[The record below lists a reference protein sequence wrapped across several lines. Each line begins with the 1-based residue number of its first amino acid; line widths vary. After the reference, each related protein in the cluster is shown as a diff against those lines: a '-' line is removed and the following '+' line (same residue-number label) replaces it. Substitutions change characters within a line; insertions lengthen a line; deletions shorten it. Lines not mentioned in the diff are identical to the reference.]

1 LSGRGIHWMLCGVLI
16 GTAFAIAACGSTR
29 GPAEETSYAEQ
40 LAFLRRPDA
49 SRDKIEARLGPP
61 SGTYQQGTVVS
72 YPLYWEG
79 ENQLTTLPGAKNAY
93 LTLMLHYAPDGHL
106 IRYSLLRRPR

>member
-1 LSGRGIHWMLCGVLI
+1 MLCSALV
-16 GTAFAIAACGSTR
+16 GTAIAIAACGSTR

-49 SRDKIEARLGPP
+49 SRDKIEARLGAP

-79 ENQLTTLPGAKNAY
+79 EKQLTTFPSARKAN
-93 LTLMLHYAPDGHL
+93 LTLMLHYAPDGRL
-106 IRYSLLRRPR
+106 IRYSLLQRPQ